1 MSFNVHIPPWIG
13 EEKDSV
19 GGKRG
24 RRDKGS
30 GSGYGVRG
38 GKKSRGGGGGSRG
51 VPKKILI
58 KWFRASILTWSD
70 MIIDP
75 HDISYF

>member
-1 MSFNVHIPPWIG
+1 MYIFSTEIG

-30 GSGYGVRG
+30 GSGYCVRG
-38 GKKSRGGGGGSRG
+38 GKKNRGGGGGGSRG

-58 KWFRASILTWSD
+58 K
-70 MIIDP
+70 
-75 HDISYF
+75 

>member
-1 MSFNVHIPPWIG
+1 MYIFSTEIG

-38 GKKSRGGGGGSRG
+38 GKKSRGGGGGGSRG

-58 KWFRASILTWSD
+58 K
-70 MIIDP
+70 
-75 HDISYF
+75 

>member
-1 MSFNVHIPPWIG
+1 MYIFSTEIG

-38 GKKSRGGGGGSRG
+38 GKKNRGGGGGGGGSRG

-58 KWFRASILTWSD
+58 K
-70 MIIDP
+70 
-75 HDISYF
+75 